1 MLPCSSTQE
10 QGEAIR
16 GGTWQANEGGALRPH
31 HHRME
36 SMMTVFE
43 AFKQDVNA
51 HFDHV
56 SDDTNDQISTLEAIV
71 FDALSA
77 INQLCTTENTH
88 DN

>member
-1 MLPCSSTQE
+1 
-10 QGEAIR
+10 
-16 GGTWQANEGGALRPH
+16 
-31 HHRME
+31 ME
-36 SMMTVFE
+36 PMMTVFE
-43 AFKQDVNA
+43 AFKQDVSA